1 MTRRRRRAAG
11 RVAAG
16 MAAVLAAGAATA
28 AATGIGLPTKDE
40 AKPPRSTL
48 PPATGTVTKETL
60 VDTTSKPGRLDH
72 GNTTILNGGKLT
84 GTLTSVAAPGS
95 TVARG
100 KPLYKV
106 DNTPILLLYGA
117 LPTYRDL
124 ASGVEGPD
132 VEEFEHN
139 LRELGYTG
147 FTVDTKYTDG
157 TAAAV
162 KKWQKAN
169 GLKETGTVELGRV
182 HYASDEIRVDVDKA
196 ALGDAVQPGQAVLTY
211 TGTRRVVSVE
221 LEMAYAGLAKTGT
234 AVTLTLPDRTTAPGK
249 VAATATVIDPG
260 KESGGNPAVPTTK
273 IKATVALDDDK
284 AVAGLDEASIDVA
297 FTSSRREN
305 VLTVPVAALL
315 ALAEGG
321 YGVQVVEGSATRI
334 VPVTTGMFAGGR
346 VEVTGPGLAQGTTVG
361 MPT

>member
-11 RVAAG
+11 RVIAG
-16 MAAVLAAGAATA
+16 MTAVLAAGAATA
-28 AATGIGLPTKDE
+28 AATGIGLPAKDE
-40 AKPPRSTL
+40 AKPPRDTL

-60 VDTTSKPGRLDH
+60 VDTTSKAGELDY
-72 GNTTILNGGKLT
+72 GNTTTLNGGKLA

-106 DNTPILLLYGA
+106 DNTPVLLLYGA
-117 LPTYRDL
+117 LPAYRDL

-132 VEEFEHN
+132 VEQFEQN
-139 LRELGYTG
+139 LKELGYTG
-147 FTVDTKYTDG
+147 FTVDTKYTEG
-157 TAAAV
+157 TEAAV

-169 GLKETGTVELGRV
+169 GLKETGGVELGRV
-182 HYASDEIRVDVDKA
+182 HYAPAEIRVDIVKT
-196 ALGDAVQPGQAVLTY
+196 ALGDAVQPGQAVLTH

-221 LEMAYAGLAKTGT
+221 LEMAYASLAKTGT
-234 AVTLTLPDRTTAPGK
+234 AVTVKLPDRRNVPGK

-260 KESGGNPAVPTTK
+260 KESGGSPATPTTK
-273 IKATVALDDDK
+273 LKATVVLDDEK
-284 AVAGLDEASIDVA
+284 AVAGLDRASIDVA

-334 VPVTTGMFAGGR
+334 VPVETGMFAGGR
-346 VEVTGPGLAQGTTVG
+346 VEVTGSGLAQGTTVG